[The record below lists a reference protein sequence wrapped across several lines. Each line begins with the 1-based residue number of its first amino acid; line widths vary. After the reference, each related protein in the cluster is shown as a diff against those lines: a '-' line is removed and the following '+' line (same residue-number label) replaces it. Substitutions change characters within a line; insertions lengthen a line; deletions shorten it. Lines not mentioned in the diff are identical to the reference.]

1 MSRKKPSPVET
12 YRHKNE
18 SRPNLPTEQ
27 TSRYMSDEDREPIDY
42 KPPIRSR
49 QGPVLSWDRD
59 DTLDDVTT
67 QATPLYIHDK
77 IHPSA
82 FAESLQIRASQ
93 SKSLFHDFNNLP
105 ENAAFEWYKY
115 RGNWQNRIIRGE
127 SRHLMASLLEKENM
141 AGKVQ
146 MIYFDPPYGIKF
158 KSNMQAS
165 IDNRNVGEQGKD
177 IPNDPTI
184 VQAFRDTYKNGI
196 HSYLDNIYRI
206 AVYARE
212 LLRES
217 GSLFLQ
223 IGPANVHN
231 LAKVLDEV
239 FGAENRIATIPF
251 AKSGS
256 DASNTLPEI
265 ADYLLWYAK
274 DRRSLKYRHLYEPLN
289 RSEKIEHMASYAMV
303 ELADGTSKS
312 LTSDERRDP
321 DMHLPEGARLYRR
334 MPLTSQGSSDTERSK
349 PYKWNGLTFSCPPG
363 EQWRVSIKGLDRLA
377 ELGRLGAANDQGM
390 LMWKRYEN
398 EVPGRRI
405 NNLWQRQMSPSDMH
419 YVVETAESVIER
431 CILMTTDPGDLVFDP
446 TCGSGTTAYTSEKW
460 GRRWITS
467 DVSTVAVSLARQRLV
482 TGVFDYFL
490 LLDSAEGAAKEV
502 LERRKL
508 KREKDNQHPIEIKGK
523 SDYGHD
529 PAEGFVYERVSTV
542 SAAILAYDKDE
553 PPTLLVNR
561 PFRKSATIRVSSPFT
576 VESHSPY
583 RFVNPEST
591 LRSEDGKNLRKAII
605 EALSVS
611 GIKDGTTRISIEEIV
626 EYPSDTESKSS
637 SLITHLGNTEKGR
650 SAIVICPD
658 DCTVPS
664 ELINLAAEQA
674 ASMPSVTILIVI
686 AFAFEADARG
696 RTEKRGRLI
705 IHKVQANQDIRIGNL
720 ADDRADHAFVRIGEP
735 EILIMPNPDNPQ
747 EIIAEV
753 IGYDTYDPSTG
764 QIGSGEVKDIHCWM
778 IDTQYDGRSFFAH
791 RIHFPSRE
799 SDRQIKK
806 FKRKLG
812 KRVDPSLW
820 ERMLSPRSAPFAR
833 PKTGRIA
840 VRIVTNTH
848 TEMTAVLKIPNELE
862 EIL

>member
-1 MSRKKPSPVET
+1 MSRRKPSPVET

-42 KPPIRSR
+42 KPPVRSR

-59 DTLDDVTT
+59 YALDDVTT

-82 FAESLQIRASQ
+82 FAGSLQTRTSQ
-93 SKSLFHDFNNLP
+93 PKLLFHDFNNLP

-115 RGNWQNRIIRGE
+115 KGNWQNRIIRGE
-127 SRHLMASLLEKENM
+127 SRHVMTSLLEKENM
-141 AGKVQ
+141 SGKIQ
-146 MIYFDPPYGIKF
+146 TIYFDPPYGIKF

-165 IDNRNVGEQGKD
+165 IGSRNVGEQGRD
-177 IPNDPTI
+177 IPNDPAI

-206 AVYARE
+206 VVHARE
-212 LLRES
+212 LLHES

-223 IGPANVHN
+223 IGPVNVHN

-256 DASNTLPEI
+256 DASSTLPEV

-274 DRRSLKYRHLYEPLN
+274 DRKSLKYRDFYEPLS
-289 RSEKIEHMASYAMV
+289 RSEKIKHMASYAMV
-303 ELADGTSKS
+303 EFTDGTSRS
-312 LTSDERRDP
+312 PTSDESQDP
-321 DMHLPEGARLYRR
+321 DTHLPEDARLYRR
-334 MPLTSQGSSDTERSK
+334 MPLTSQGSSGTERSK
-349 PYKWNGLTFSCPPG
+349 SYKWNGLRFYPPPG

-377 ELGRLGAANDQGM
+377 ELGRLDAANDQGM
-390 LMWKRYEN
+390 LAWKRYEN

-446 TCGSGTTAYTSEKW
+446 TCGSGTTAYVSEKW

-467 DVSTVAVSLARQRLV
+467 DVSTVAVSLARQRLT

-490 LLDSAEGAAKEV
+490 LMDSAEGAAKEAE
-502 LERRKL
+502 ERRRLGKGTPP
-508 KREKDNQHPIEIKGK
+508 PIEIKGK

-529 PAEGFVYERVSTV
+529 PAKGFVYERVPTV
-542 SAAILAYDKDE
+542 SAAVLAYDIDE
-553 PPTLLVNR
+553 QPTLLVNR
-561 PFRKSATIRVSSPFT
+561 PFRKSATVRVSSPFT

-583 RFVNPEST
+583 RFINPEFP
-591 LRSEDGKNLRKAII
+591 LRSEDSTNLRKAII

-611 GIKDGTTRISIEEIV
+611 GIKDGTSRILIEEIV

-650 SAIVICPD
+650 VAIVSCPD

-674 ASMPSVTILIVI
+674 ASMPSVTALIVI
-686 AFAFEADARG
+686 AFAFEADARDG
-696 RTEKRGRLI
+696 TEKRGRLM
-705 IHKVQANQDIRIGNL
+705 IHKVQANQDLRIGNL
-720 ADDRADHAFVRIGEP
+720 ADDCADHAFVRIGEP
-735 EILIMPNPDNPQ
+735 EIFITSNSDNPQ

-764 QIGSGEVKDIHCWM
+764 QIRSGEVGDIHCWM
-778 IDTQYDGRSFFAH
+778 IDTEYDGKSFFAH
-791 RIHFPSRE
+791 RIHFPNRE
-799 SDRQIKK
+799 SDKQIKK

-812 KRVDPSLW
+812 KRIDPSLW
-820 ERMLSPRSAPFAR
+820 ERMLSHRSAPFVR

-840 VRIVTNTH
+840 VRIITNTH
-848 TEMTAVLKIPNELE
+848 TEMTAVLKIPNTPGK
-862 EIL
+862 

>member
-1 MSRKKPSPVET
+1 MSRRKPSPVKT

-27 TSRYMSDEDREPIDY
+27 TSRYMSDEDREPTDY

-49 QGPVLSWDRD
+49 QGPVLSWDRNEA
-59 DTLDDVTT
+59 LDDVTT

-82 FAESLQIRASQ
+82 FAESLQTRVSQ
-93 SKSLFHDFNNLP
+93 SESLFHDFNNLP

-127 SRHLMASLLEKENM
+127 SRHVMASLLEKETM
-141 AGKVQ
+141 SGKVQ

-184 VQAFRDTYKNGI
+184 VRAFRDTYKNGI

-206 AVYARE
+206 VVFARE
-212 LLRES
+212 LLNKS

-256 DASNTLPEI
+256 ADSKTLPEV

-274 DRRSLKYRHLYEPLN
+274 NREYIKYYQLYDILN
-289 RSEKIEHMASYAMV
+289 RSQKIEHMNWDAMV
-303 ELADGTSKS
+303 ELANGTSRS
-312 LTSDERRDP
+312 LTDDERLDP
-321 DMHLPEGARLYRR
+321 DRYLPEGARLYRR
-334 MPLTSQGSSDTERSK
+334 MPLASQGSSNTERSN
-349 PYKWNGLTFSCPPG
+349 PYEWNGITYPCPPG
-363 EQWRVSIKGLDRLA
+363 SHWSVSFEGLDRLA
-377 ELGRLGAANDQGM
+377 ELGRLDAANDQGV
-390 LMWKRYEN
+390 LRWKRYEN

-446 TCGSGTTAYTSEKW
+446 TCGSGTTAYVSEKW

-467 DVSTVAVSLARQRLV
+467 DVSAVAVSLARQRLA

-502 LERRKL
+502 EKRRKP
-508 KREKDNQHPIEIKGK
+508 KKGKENHPIEIKGK
-523 SDYGHD
+523 SDYDHD
-529 PAEGFVYERVSTV
+529 PSKGFIYERVPAV
-542 SAAILAYDKDE
+542 SAAILAYDRDE

-561 PFRKSATIRVSSPFT
+561 PFRKPATIRVSSPFT

-583 RFVNPEST
+583 RFVNPESP
-591 LRSEDGKNLRKAII
+591 LRSEDGTNLRKAII

-611 GIKDGTTRISIEEIV
+611 GIKDGTTKISIEEIV
-626 EYPSDTESKSS
+626 EYLSGTESESS
-637 SLITHLGNTEKGR
+637 SLITHLGNTEKGKA
-650 SAIVICPD
+650 AIVVCPD

-674 ASMPSVTILIVI
+674 ASMPSVTVLIVI

-696 RTEKRGRLI
+696 GTERRGRLM

-735 EILIMPNPDNPQ
+735 EILIIPNPDNPQ
-747 EIIAEV
+747 EVIVEV

-764 QIGSGEVKDIHCWM
+764 QIRSGEVKDIHCWM
-778 IDTQYDGRSFFAH
+778 IDTEYDGRSFFAH
-791 RIHFPSRE
+791 RIHFPGGG
-799 SDRQIKK
+799 SDKQIKR
-806 FKRKLG
+806 FKSKLG
-812 KRVDPSLW
+812 RRVDPALW
-820 ERMLSPRSAPFAR
+820 ESMLSCRSAPFPH

-848 TEMTAVLKIPNELE
+848 TEMTAVLEVPNELKK
-862 EIL
+862 IL